1 MGLWKDILRAF
12 GLSDEVR
19 VRIDAPGIDV
29 VLTGDPHRVRALLSV
44 VRQELEKNPEM
55 LKKPSRSRRRR
66 ARPPGAASP
75 SQIVQPTE
83 LDEMDSPYALPE
95 AVVMPVRDEDVTDE
109 RMHIHRRSTLTPVNK
124 RRPEPETLSPDT
136 LLPPMSFTESGEQTI
151 SSIDGGD
158 GPEAEATALAP
169 NPKNR

>member
-1 MGLWKDILRAF
+1 MGLWKNILRVF
-12 GLSDEVR
+12 GLSDQVR

-44 VRQELEKNPEM
+44 VREELEKNPNM
-55 LKKPSRSRRRR
+55 LSPKRGRRRR
-66 ARPPGAASP
+66 RQAQVASR

-95 AVVMPVRDEDVTDE
+95 AVVMPVQDEEVTNE
-109 RMHIHRRSTLTPVNK
+109 RMHIYRRSTLTPVNK
-124 RRPEPETLSPDT
+124 PVGGRDMATPDT
-136 LLPPMSFTESGEQTI
+136 LLPPMTFTESGEQTI

-158 GPEAEATALAP
+158 EPESEATALAP
-169 NPKNR
+169 IPKNER